1 MAASFFREHHGVV
14 RSRTVICPPFGSYN
28 PQRCSCQDFSDTFA
42 QEVTSSASADSG
54 VGGPDRMHAPYAQVT
69 PSRTI
74 RFWLNCL
81 VIACVVPAVIVATF
95 IIFRSFTRERA
106 SFERDLVGTARALSQ
121 AVDGELKGDRSALL
135 VLATSPYLASGDLAR
150 FHAEA
155 LEVVRAINVNN
166 IVLSDA
172 KGQQL
177 VNTLKPF
184 GAPLPYHGD
193 REQLRRV
200 IDTKEPVISDLFVG
214 AVTGKPIISV
224 EVPVLFDGKPR
235 YALAIGILPER
246 VTEILR
252 RQKIPPEWV
261 AAIVDS
267 SGTIVARTVGGDES
281 IGKPV
286 SRDLKR
292 ALTEAGE
299 GAFEGV
305 TREGV
310 AVLSSFSRSTVSGW
324 TVAIGVPKK
333 GFYSFLWQALL
344 GNVIAAF
351 AILATGIFLARAIS
365 GRIGMSIRSL
375 CGPALGMALPGPLRI
390 PPIEIQ
396 EVDELGQSLVG
407 AHQLIEQRTEER
419 DDLRRRI
426 MSAQEEERL
435 RLAHDLHDQ
444 TGQSVSAAILELKAI
459 EGLVE
464 GKGRDRV
471 RFLRK
476 QLDDLGQMLHRI
488 AWELRPASID
498 ELGLSHALEHYL
510 MEWTKKHTIRADF
523 HCADPN
529 LNKRS
534 NEIRTTI
541 YRVIQEAL
549 TNIAKHAT
557 DARQVSIVIGL
568 PQDTLHLTIEDDG
581 RGFDPNALSSRLGLA
596 GMRER
601 LLLVGGQLKIES
613 SVITGT
619 TIFARI
625 PVSAEK
631 SVA

>member
-1 MAASFFREHHGVV
+1 
-14 RSRTVICPPFGSYN
+14 
-28 PQRCSCQDFSDTFA
+28 
-42 QEVTSSASADSG
+42 
-54 VGGPDRMHAPYAQVT
+54 MHAPYAQVR

-74 RFWLNCL
+74 HFWLNCL
-81 VIACVVPAVIVATF
+81 VIACVIPAVIVATF

-121 AVDGELKGDRSALL
+121 AVDAELKGDRSALL

-150 FHAEA
+150 FYDEA
-155 LEVVRAINVNN
+155 QRVVRAINVDN
-166 IVLSDA
+166 IVLSDLS
-172 KGQQL
+172 GQQL
-177 VNTLKPF
+177 INTLKPF
-184 GAPLPYHGD
+184 GAALPYHGN

-200 IDTKEPVISDLFVG
+200 IDTMQPVISDLFIG
-214 AVTGKPIISV
+214 GVTGKPIISV
-224 EVPVLFDGKPR
+224 EVPVLRDEKLR

-246 VTEILR
+246 LTEILR
-252 RQKIPPEWV
+252 RQKMPPEWV
-261 AAIVDS
+261 AGIVDS
-267 SGTIVARTVGGDES
+267 SDTIVARTVGGDEA

-286 SRDLKR
+286 SKDLKR
-292 ALTEAGE
+292 ALTGAGE

-310 AVLSSFSRSTVSGW
+310 AVLSSFSRSTVSRW
-324 TVAIGVPKK
+324 TVAIGVPKE
-333 GFYSFLWQALL
+333 GFYGFLWQALL

-365 GRIGMSIRSL
+365 SRIGTSIRSL
-375 CGPALGMALPGPLRI
+375 RGPALGMALPGPLRV
-390 PPIEIQ
+390 PPIEIE
-396 EVDELGQSLVG
+396 EVHELSESLVG
-407 AHQLIEQRTEER
+407 AHQLIEQRTAER

-444 TGQSVSAAILELKAI
+444 TGQSVGAAILELKAV
-459 EGLVE
+459 EGLVDA
-464 GKGRDRV
+464 KGRDRV

-510 MEWTKKHTIRADF
+510 AEWSKKHTIKADF
-523 HCADPN
+523 HCADAN

-557 DARQVSIVIGL
+557 NVRQVSVVVGL
-568 PQDTLHLTIEDDG
+568 SQDTLHLTIEDDG
-581 RGFDPNALSSRLGLA
+581 SGFDPTALSSRLGLA

-613 SVITGT
+613 SATAGT
-619 TIFARI
+619 AIFARI
-625 PVSAEK
+625 PVLGEK
-631 SVA
+631 SAA